1 MSLKEIEK
9 APVLPC
15 VKLKAAIIELME
27 AEGFLYSGF
36 RYVTNEQG
44 YWVEHSF
51 TDASKDVRLF
61 SELWSAF

>member
-1 MSLKEIEK
+1 MKLKEIEK

-15 VKLKAAIIELME
+15 VKLKVAIIEAME
-27 AEGFLYSGF
+27 SEGFIYTGF
-36 RYVTNEQG
+36 RYTTNAEG

-51 TDASKDVRLF
+51 TDASNDVRLF

>member
-1 MSLKEIEK
+1 MQLKEIEK

-15 VKLKAAIIELME
+15 VKLKVAIIEAME
-27 AEGFLYSGF
+27 AEGFIYTGF

-44 YWVEHSF
+44 YWVEHTF